1 MDKTKHEIITFKAD
15 SSLLEAMK
23 GISNRSEFIRNA
35 ILSSL
40 DSACPLCKGTG
51 ILKPYQKSHL
61 DNFLNDHS
69 LEECE
74 ECNELHLI
82 CSNRRKEEIGERGH
96 ITDKK
101 TLGDQQ
107 VCSSG
112 DKE

>member
-23 GISNRSEFIRNA
+23 GVPNRSEFIRNA

-51 ILKPYQKSHL
+51 ILTPYQKLHL
-61 DNFLNDHS
+61 DNFLNEHY

-82 CSNRRKEEIGERGH
+82 CSNRRKEAIGERGQ

-112 DKE
+112 DKG